1 MQPCACWCGPQK
13 KRELK
18 QFLFVNTSGNEMA
31 AVQRALKAAKE
42 AEARSYNER
51 RSLSKVYETL
61 GTPQHSISQ

>member
-1 MQPCACWCGPQK
+1 
-13 KRELK
+13 
-18 QFLFVNTSGNEMA
+18 MA

-61 GTPQHSISQ
+61 GTQRHLQIAPKLAKFN